1 MAGTQSYKFQLGI
14 DGQEKQIESSTL
26 LVGLT
31 NSIGGFETLISN
43 AKVNDGKLHLVYLK
57 DTSLLDT
64 LKTLPDL
71 LKGVDSSTDHLA
83 YQTCETIQI
92 ALNEDQ
98 ELATN
103 VDGDEG
109 VKLPVTLKVL
119 PSHLMIYC

>member
-1 MAGTQSYKFQLGI
+1 SYKFQLVI

-31 NSIGGFETLISN
+31 NSIGGFETLIPN

-71 LKGVDSSTDHLA
+71 LKSVDSSTDHL
-83 YQTCETIQI
+83 
-92 ALNEDQ
+92 
-98 ELATN
+98 
-103 VDGDEG
+103 
-109 VKLPVTLKVL
+109 
-119 PSHLMIYC
+119 

>member
-1 MAGTQSYKFQLGI
+1 M
-14 DGQEKQIESSTL
+14 

-31 NSIGGFETLISN
+31 NSIGGFETLIPN